1 MAKVRYTIK
10 TVVRR
15 RRKDEADMKYWT
27 LELNDNLE
35 VDLGAELQ
43 TDLHPSGKHD
53 GDEIVAL
60 EVSGVR
66 LYDIDIELEHLPAE
80 LIALLMEE
88 AIANGGIDNL
98 HEVH

>member
-1 MAKVRYTIK
+1 MAKVKYTIK
-10 TVVRR
+10 TIVRN
-15 RRKDEADMKYWT
+15 RRKDENVKYWT

-35 VDLGAELQ
+35 VDLGAELH
-43 TDLHPSGKHD
+43 TDLHPSGRND